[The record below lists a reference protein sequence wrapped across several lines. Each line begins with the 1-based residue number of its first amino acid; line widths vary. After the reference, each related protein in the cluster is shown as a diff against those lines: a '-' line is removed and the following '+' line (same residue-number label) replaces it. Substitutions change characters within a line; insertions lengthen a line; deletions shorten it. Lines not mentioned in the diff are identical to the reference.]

1 MIPIKGNFF
10 DGSTSSR
17 RSAAFSV
24 NDAGQFFINALESQS
39 DSILYCGDISQLD
52 VSPRLGNTPRY
63 LYIKNGANFETN
75 DNDGID
81 ILFKQYCRSPTP
93 HFIHIL
99 ESRLVIVLAF
109 TILVLAFMW
118 GGMKYGIPSMAKI
131 IAERM
136 PDETNHYLGKEA
148 IEILDKFAFEPSEL
162 STSRQQELANLF
174 QVYADDYPEHQIAFK
189 FRKSKGKKKEEERGI
204 GANAFTLPN
213 GTIVFTD
220 EMVNLAAND
229 HELVAILGHEIGHV
243 VHRHILRRIIQNSS
257 TSILIIFIT
266 GDVSSASSL
275 VLALPSLLLNLSYS
289 RDFEIEADDFA
300 YDFLTKNNLEPDS
313 FAQIMQRL
321 KYYNSRKLNCND
333 SDTEMNPKK
342 TTPDTNEDEGGLLK
356 QITPYLSTHPDTENR
371 IRKFMHKKKDLQKI
385 SKRTCLLPEK
395 EMTTI

>member
-17 RSAAFSV
+17 RSAVFSV
-24 NDAGQFFINALESQS
+24 NDAGQFIINSLENQS
-39 DSILYCGDISQLD
+39 DSMLYCGDISQLNI
-52 VSPRLGNTPRY
+52 SPRLGNTPRY

-81 ILFKQYCRSPTP
+81 IVFKQYCRSQTP
-93 HFIHIL
+93 YFLHIL
-99 ESRLVIVLAF
+99 ESRLAIVLVF
-109 TILVLAFMW
+109 TVLVLAFMW
-118 GGMKYGIPSMAKI
+118 SGMKYGIPSMAKI

-136 PDETNHYLGKEA
+136 PAETNHYLGQEA
-148 IEILDKFAFEPSEL
+148 MEFLDKFAFEPSEL
-162 STSRQQELANLF
+162 STARQQELANLF
-174 QVYADDYPEHQIAFK
+174 QMYTKDYPEHQITFK

-213 GTIVFTD
+213 DTIVFTD

-229 HELVAILGHEIGHV
+229 DELVAILGHEIGHV

-275 VLALPSLLLNLSYS
+275 VLALPSILLNLSYS
-289 RDFEIEADDFA
+289 RDFEIEADEFA
-300 YDFLTKNNLEPDS
+300 YDFLTKNDLSPDF

-321 KYYNSRKLNCND
+321 EYFNSRKLSCND
-333 SDTEMNPKK
+333 SDAEMNHKK
-342 TTPDTNEDEGGLLK
+342 TTPDTSKDEGGLLK

-371 IRKFMHKKKDLQKI
+371 IRKFMHKKRGLQKI
-385 SKRTCLLPEK
+385 STRSC
-395 EMTTI
+395 